1 MVRVKR
7 GNVALKRKK
16 KYFKF
21 CKGYR
26 HSNSKLSTMAMEQ
39 SIQSLYFAYIGR
51 KLKKR
56 NFRKY
61 WIYRINSALSNS
73 QIKYSPFLGLLK
85 KMKIFLNKKML
96 AYLAY
101 NDPFLFQYLVQKCKK
116 E

>member
-1 MVRVKR
+1 MVRIKR

-26 HSNSKLSTMAMEQ
+26 QSNSRLATMAMEQ
-39 SIQSLYFAYIGR
+39 TIQSLYYAYIGR

-61 WIYRINSALSNS
+61 WIYRINSVLLNSNL
-73 QIKYSPFLGLLK
+73 KYSEFLGSLK
-85 KMKIFLNKKML
+85 KKNIFLNKKIL
-96 AYLAY
+96 SYLAY
-101 NDPFLFQYLVQKCKK
+101 NDPYTFNRLLKK
-116 E
+116 SINL

>member
-7 GNVALKRKK
+7 GNLALKRKK

-26 HSNSKLSTMAMEQ
+26 GSNSRLSTMAMEQ
-39 SIQSLYFAYIGR
+39 TVQSLQFAYIGR

-61 WIYRINSALSNS
+61 WIYRINSSLSALNL
-73 QIKYSPFLGLLK
+73 KYSIVLGNLK
-85 KMKIFLNKKML
+85 KLKIFLNKKIL
-96 AYLAY
+96 AYLSY
-101 NDPFLFQYLVQKCKK
+101 NDPSAFEILVKK
-116 E
+116 SKN

>member
-26 HSNSKLSTMAMEQ
+26 GSNSRLSTMAMEQ
-39 SIQSLYFAYIGR
+39 TIQSLYFAYIGR
-51 KLKKR
+51 KIKKR

-61 WIYRINSALSNS
+61 WIYRINSSLSNLNL
-73 QIKYSPFLGLLK
+73 KYSVVLGNLK
-85 KMKIFLNKKML
+85 KSKIFLNKKIL
-96 AYLAY
+96 AYLSY
-101 NDPFLFQYLVQKCKK
+101 NDPSTFKLLIRKSKV
-116 E
+116 

>member
-26 HSNSKLSTMAMEQ
+26 GSNSRLSTMVMEQ
-39 SIQSLYFAYIGR
+39 TIQSLYFAYIGR

-61 WIYRINSALSNS
+61 WIYRINSALANSNL
-73 QIKYSPFLGLLK
+73 KYSKFLGNLK
-85 KMKIFLNKKML
+85 KLKIFLNKKIL
-96 AYLAY
+96 SYLSY
-101 NDPFLFQYLVQKCKK
+101 NDPYTFRFLTRKCKF
-116 E
+116 